1 MKVYDEANNLARSL
15 EESEEYVNF
24 KTAKQYINLNPE
36 LKEKIQNFEKERYA
50 EQMNLINT
58 GKKDEKKLAEIQKIY
73 EELIQTEEIKKYFE
87 AELRFNIMLANVNK
101 IITESVKDVLVD

>member
-1 MKVYDEANNLARSL
+1 
-15 EESEEYVNF
+15 
-24 KTAKQYINLNPE
+24 
-36 LKEKIQNFEKERYA
+36 
-50 EQMNLINT
+50 MNLINT

-87 AELRFNIMLANVNK
+87 AELRFNIMLADVNK